1 MHSPASAS
9 SAAYHVQLLST
20 VKAVTMISQIAK
32 SCQAPQSLIDAFT
45 SHKTDQ
51 HIRVINWA
59 NGLTSLTSLAFS
71 STMKSL
77 LHDNVNRLTEV
88 SF

>member
-32 SCQAPQSLIDAFT
+32 SCQAPRSLIDAFT

-59 NGLTSLTSLAFS
+59 NEPDEPGFQFNDEES
-71 STMKSL
+71 SA
-77 LHDNVNRLTEV
+77 
-88 SF
+88 